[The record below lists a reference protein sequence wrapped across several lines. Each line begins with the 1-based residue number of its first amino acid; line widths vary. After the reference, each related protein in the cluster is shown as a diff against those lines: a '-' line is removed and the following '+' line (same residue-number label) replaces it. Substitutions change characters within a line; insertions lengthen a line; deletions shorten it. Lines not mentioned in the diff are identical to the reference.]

1 MEGGAAEVAEGKD
14 ETLPKSQGY
23 ADSKEAQ
30 QQPKAAEIDPGQSSA
45 PEDDFEKIIEVQKS
59 SDFSPE
65 NFSPDVAQFN
75 T

>member
-23 ADSKEAQ
+23 ADSEEAQ
-30 QQPKAAEIDPGQSSA
+30 QQHEAAEMPPEQSPA
-45 PEDDFEKIIEVQKS
+45 
-59 SDFSPE
+59 PE